1 MQIRMKYG
9 KNGLNLNLP
18 DDTGIA
24 HIQKRTMPF
33 MMDPVA
39 GVYHALSHPV
49 ASKKLIQEARGCHNA
64 CILIC
69 DITRPVPNGVI
80 LPVLIRELLKAGL
93 SPSSI
98 TVIVATGLHRPN
110 EGEELRELV
119 GDDWV
124 LNTVKIVN
132 HFARN
137 NDEHV
142 DLGVTKDG
150 MTIKID
156 RRFVRA
162 DLRIVTG
169 LVEPHFMAGY
179 SGGRKVVVPGIAHKD
194 TITEFHTAKF
204 LEHPKAMNCVLDGNP
219 LHKEQIEIIRMLGR
233 TLAINTIIDDKRRL
247 SFVNFGEI
255 EVSHLEAVSYLRE
268 YAEIRVPD
276 KYKTVITCAGGY
288 PLDKTYYQT
297 IKGFVGAMDILAQG
311 GNLMIFS
318 ECSEGIGSH
327 EFVEA
332 QKRLLSLGMDR
343 FLESLLAKSH
353 AGIDEWQTEMLLKP
367 MNIGTLHL
375 ISKGLS
381 DADHILTCVNVVK
394 SPNEAVLKCIE
405 EAGDNRVAVIPEGPY
420 VVPIFSPYGGPP
432 QDNSI

>member
-9 KNGLNLNLP
+9 KNGLNFNLP
-18 DDTGIA
+18 DNTGIA
-24 HIQKRTMPF
+24 HIQKRIMPF

-39 GVYHALSHPV
+39 GVHHALSHPV

-137 NDEHV
+137 DDEHV

-156 RRFVRA
+156 HRFVRA
-162 DLRIVTG
+162 DLRRAP
-169 LVEPHFMAGY
+169 LY
-179 SGGRKVVVPGIAHKD
+179 GRILRRQK
-194 TITEFHTAKF
+194 
-204 LEHPKAMNCVLDGNP
+204 
-219 LHKEQIEIIRMLGR
+219 GR
-233 TLAINTIIDDKRRL
+233 STWNR
-247 SFVNFGEI
+247 
-255 EVSHLEAVSYLRE
+255 
-268 YAEIRVPD
+268 
-276 KYKTVITCAGGY
+276 
-288 PLDKTYYQT
+288 
-297 IKGFVGAMDILAQG
+297 AQG
-311 GNLMIFS
+311 HNYRISYGEVPRTS
-318 ECSEGIGSH
+318 
-327 EFVEA
+327 
-332 QKRLLSLGMDR
+332 
-343 FLESLLAKSH
+343 KS
-353 AGIDEWQTEMLLKP
+353 DELRSRRQP
-367 MNIGTLHL
+367 
-375 ISKGLS
+375 
-381 DADHILTCVNVVK
+381 
-394 SPNEAVLKCIE
+394 
-405 EAGDNRVAVIPEGPY
+405 VA
-420 VVPIFSPYGGPP
+420 
-432 QDNSI
+432 